1 MAAPGAVA
9 ADWRQF
15 RHFLTADALRTF
27 KIERMANWTINP
39 RLRTVT
45 AHVADMS
52 FKTTYYV
59 CSHVYSGCEAQMK
72 IVEECSATGSREFI
86 IATVFVGRLHHT
98 NHPPFVFGQLEAYV
112 DGHQL

>member
-52 FKTTYYV
+52 LRSPDENRGGDKRNRQQGIHHCDCVRGTPSSYQSSTVRVWSTRGV
-59 CSHVYSGCEAQMK
+59 CGWPS
-72 IVEECSATGSREFI
+72 
-86 IATVFVGRLHHT
+86 TVI
-98 NHPPFVFGQLEAYV
+98 
-112 DGHQL
+112 D